1 MTAYGPENSREKA
14 ADTDTAA
21 VEAKDTFTE
30 ILLRPSSPLNE
41 SPAVWANGHVNN
53 VSGRYSYTNSE
64 ILM

>member
-41 SPAVWANGHVNN
+41 SPAV
-53 VSGRYSYTNSE
+53 
-64 ILM
+64 